1 VPPVSASLAGIV
13 FGLASAASWGAGD
26 FTGGV
31 SARRSNVY
39 GVVIVSQAAGLVL
52 LIGLAL
58 ALVEPLAGPRDLFW
72 GAAGGM
78 AGGVG
83 AVLLY
88 RGLATG
94 RMGVVAPVAAVVS
107 AGVPVL
113 AGMALEGLPTI
124 PQLVGF
130 GLAVVALW
138 FVSRTGGGLTVG
150 ARELAMPVLAGA
162 GFGIFFIAIDRVG
175 EGAILWPL
183 VSARISSLSLLLV
196 VAILMRQGAMP
207 AKGHW
212 PLLVLVG
219 VFDAGGNAFYALAA
233 QAGRLDVAAVL
244 GSLYP
249 ATTVMLA
256 RLVLKEQISGQQWL
270 GIAAALAAVLLI
282 AS

>member
-1 VPPVSASLAGIV
+1 MGAEVAGIV

-31 SARRSNVY
+31 SAKRSNVY
-39 GVVIVSQAAGLVL
+39 GVVIVSQATGLVL

-58 ALVEPLAGPRDLFW
+58 LLAEQVPAPADLIW
-72 GAAGGM
+72 GAAAGI

-88 RGLATG
+88 QGLATG

-113 AGMALEGLPTI
+113 AGLALEGLPTAA
-124 PQLVGF
+124 QFVGF
-130 GLAVVALW
+130 GLAMIAVW
-138 FVSRTGGGLTVG
+138 FVSRTADGPMASV
-150 ARELAMPVLAGA
+150 RELALPVLAGI

-183 VSARISSLSLLLV
+183 VGARISSLGLLLLL
-196 VAILMRQGAMP
+196 AISTHRGGVP
-207 AKGHW
+207 ARSQF
-212 PLLVLVG
+212 PMLALVG
-219 VFDAGGNAFYALAA
+219 IFDAGGNAFYALAA

-249 ATTVMLA
+249 ATTVLLA
-256 RLVLKEQISGQQWL
+256 RLVLKEQISRQQWV
-270 GIAAALAAVLLI
+270 GVVAALAAVVLI